1 VYFGAVVVAAASNF
15 IVNFLLAHALAI
27 DDYGRFSLLSA
38 GLNILSS
45 FFMLGQA
52 SSLGIVYF
60 SEEKKDCWNIRQELR
75 SALRNVLVSATAFG
89 CAAVAI
95 WAIGYSTEIS
105 FVLLLLAILAS
116 FSRTIQELLL
126 SLVNCMD
133 RYGEY
138 FVATLVGGVAL
149 VAIAAQLP
157 SLQGYLIAA
166 AGSAMVAIA
175 SLVPGVRRGI
185 GGVVDP
191 PRKVFTGLELIALG
205 WVAIPGM
212 LISSVAAFAD
222 RFILGQ
228 LLSLKEVA
236 IYSLGMLLS
245 VNLGRVIVNAMLKSG
260 SILLFKGLQGG
271 SAISSGAVL
280 KRTEWMLCA
289 LCILAVVV
297 YYAGA
302 KPIILVVFGERFAGA
317 VPILLPLFTAVLLEG
332 MMFFMAQVLI
342 QEKKL
347 YLAVISGGAV
357 LVLNIA
363 FNLALIPLLGIKGAV
378 LALFAGNAA
387 GLIIV
392 YWQNRMLARRFAFP
406 WLLAL
411 VSAVAL
417 ALSLAVPVT

>member
-1 VYFGAVVVAAASNF
+1 
-15 IVNFLLAHALAI
+15 
-27 DDYGRFSLLSA
+27 
-38 GLNILSS
+38 
-45 FFMLGQA
+45 
-52 SSLGIVYF
+52 
-60 SEEKKDCWNIRQELR
+60 
-75 SALRNVLVSATAFG
+75 
-89 CAAVAI
+89 
-95 WAIGYSTEIS
+95 
-105 FVLLLLAILAS
+105 
-116 FSRTIQELLL
+116 
-126 SLVNCMD
+126 MD